1 VTSPHGSGTR
11 ASAEPGRG
19 RFGPGFLVTAAF
31 VGPGTLTTAS
41 VAGATSG
48 FVLVWALA
56 FSIVTTL
63 VLQEMAARLGVVSR
77 LGLSEALRS
86 QLTQRWLRAL
96 LMGLVVVAIGV
107 GNAAYEAGNIIGATL
122 GAAALLPLGDAELV
136 LLVSAFAAGLLYS
149 GRYLL
154 LERVL
159 IGLVAL
165 MGFVFLASV
174 LVAPP
179 SFALLFSVPD
189 GAEPFGL
196 TAVALIGTTVVP
208 YNLFL
213 HASAVQA
220 RWSPSVP
227 VPTALREARRD
238 ALVSIGF
245 GGVVTLAV
253 LSTAAVALLGSGL
266 EVSAATMARQL
277 EPVLGPFAE
286 LCFALGLLA
295 AGLTS
300 AITAPLAAAWAVCGA
315 LGWRTELRA
324 PAFRMVWAMVL
335 AFGAVTAL
343 LQTRPVAVIVL
354 AQAAN
359 ALLLPIVAALLLWIM
374 NREAI
379 LGAQRNGALAN
390 LLGAGVLL
398 VVALLG
404 GSRLLALAG

>member
-1 VTSPHGSGTR
+1 MPSPVTD
-11 ASAEPGRG
+11 PGPERS

-31 VGPGTLTTAS
+31 IGPGTLTTAS

-48 FVLVWALA
+48 FVLVWALV

-63 VLQEMAARLGVVSR
+63 VLQEMAARLGIVSR

-86 QLTQRWLRAL
+86 QLVQPWLRGA
-96 LMGLVVVAIGV
+96 LMGLVVLAIGV
-107 GNAAYEAGNIIGATL
+107 GNAAYEAGNIIGAAL
-122 GAAALLPLGDAELV
+122 GAAELLPLDAAALV
-136 LLVSAFAAGLLYS
+136 LLVSGIAAALLFS
-149 GRYLL
+149 GRYAV

-159 IGLVAL
+159 IVLVAL
-165 MGFVFLASV
+165 MGLVFLASV
-174 LVAPP
+174 IVAPP
-179 SFALLFSVPD
+179 SLDLLFTVPD

-213 HASAVQA
+213 HASAVQV
-220 RWSPSVP
+220 RWSEAVA

-253 LSTAAVALLGSGL
+253 LSTAAVALLGADA

-277 EPVLGPFAE
+277 EPVLGPFAGV
-286 LCFALGLLA
+286 CFALGLLA

-315 LGWRTELRA
+315 LGWRTDLCA
-324 PAFRMVWAMVL
+324 PAFRAVWALVL

-374 NREAI
+374 NREAV
-379 LGAQRNGALAN
+379 LGAERNGALAN
-390 LLGAGVLL
+390 LLGSAVLL

>member
-1 VTSPHGSGTR
+1 MT
-11 ASAEPGRG
+11 EPEPAPDSEPRHG

-31 VGPGTLTTAS
+31 IGPGTLTTAS

-63 VLQEMAARLGVVSR
+63 VLQEMAARLGIVSR

-86 QLTQRWLRAL
+86 QLAHPWLRSA

-107 GNAAYEAGNIIGATL
+107 GNAAYEAGNIIGAAL
-122 GAAALLPLGDAELV
+122 GAAALLPLDDSLLV
-136 LLVSAFAAGLLYS
+136 LLVAGIAAGLLYS

-165 MGFVFLASV
+165 MGLVFLASV

-179 SFALLFSVPD
+179 SLELLFSVPE

-196 TAVALIGTTVVP
+196 MAVALIGTTVVP

-213 HASAVQA
+213 HASAVRV
-220 RWSPSVP
+220 RWPETVVLS
-227 VPTALREARRD
+227 TALREARRD

-253 LSTAAVALLGSGL
+253 LSTAAVALLGADV
-266 EVSAATMARQL
+266 EVTATTMARQL
-277 EPVLGPFAE
+277 EPVLGPFAGI
-286 LCFALGLLA
+286 CFALGLLA

-315 LGWRTELRA
+315 LAWRTDLRA
-324 PAFRMVWAMVL
+324 PAFRAVWAVVL
-335 AFGAVTAL
+335 AFGAGTAL

-374 NREAI
+374 NREAV
-379 LGAQRNGALAN
+379 LGAQRNGPLAN
-390 LLGAGVLL
+390 LLGMGVLL

-404 GSRLLALAG
+404 GSRLLALLG

>member
-1 VTSPHGSGTR
+1 MTET
-11 ASAEPGRG
+11 ARG

-48 FVLVWALA
+48 FVLVWALL

-63 VLQEMAARLGVVSR
+63 VLQVMAARLGLVSR
-77 LGLSEALRS
+77 LGLSEALRA
-86 QLTQRWLRAL
+86 QCAQPWVRRM

-107 GNAAYEAGNIIGATL
+107 GNAAYEAGNIIGAAL
-122 GAAALLPLGDAELV
+122 GAAALLPLGQAPLV
-136 LLVSAFAAGLLYS
+136 LLVSLLAAGLLYS
-149 GRYLL
+149 GRYQL

-159 IGLVAL
+159 IVLVAL
-165 MGFVFLASV
+165 MGGVFLASV

-179 SFALLFSVPD
+179 SPDLLRSVPD

-220 RWSPSVP
+220 RWAETVP
-227 VPTALREARRD
+227 LTTALREARRD

-245 GGVVTLAV
+245 GGLVTLAV
-253 LSTAAVALLGSGL
+253 LSTAAVALLGADV

-277 EPVLGPFAE
+277 EPVLGPFAG

-324 PAFRMVWAMVL
+324 PAFRTVWATVL
-335 AFGAVTAL
+335 LFGAGTAL
-343 LQTRPVAVIVL
+343 LQTRPVGVIVL

-359 ALLLPIVAALLLWIM
+359 ALLLPIVAGALLWIM
-374 NREAI
+374 NREAV
-379 LGAQRNGALAN
+379 LGAERNGPLAN
-390 LLGAGVLL
+390 LLGGGVLL
-398 VVALLG
+398 VVVLLG